1 MDPFEPIRRGYQA
14 LGLGADADVRAMLDQ
29 SGPVPACWE
38 VHRFSLR
45 RRSRPAGEV
54 AALALFGRLPAQFEL
69 VQVRVSSW
77 EPDARHARLVVG
89 GHFRLRVRGTGEA
102 VELPFGHVWSFADGR
117 VQCVH
122 SVLDGFELRRLPA
135 AASCAA

>member
-1 MDPFEPIRRGYQA
+1 MDVFEPIRRGYRA

-29 SGPVPACWE
+29 SGPEPACWE
-38 VHRFSLR
+38 ICRFSLR

-54 AALALFGRLPAQFEL
+54 AALNLFGHLPAQFEL
-69 VQVRVSSW
+69 MQVRVSSW
-77 EPDARHARLVVG
+77 EPDARHSRLVVG
-89 GHFRLRVRGTGEA
+89 GHFRLRLRGTSEA

-122 SVLDGFELRRLPA
+122 SVLDGFELRRLPP